1 MKSVSEVV
9 SPTTY
14 LIATYAYDVNGNLT
28 TRTPNNSTSC
38 TYTYDALDRVTHITH
53 SLVGDTRTFDYA
65 YDNVGNRNW
74 VKRDSGTGDVFDY
87 DLNDQVTVAKLNIAN
102 PDTTAPGSPSIVYD
116 ANGNRTTFGA
126 YGPTDTYTTN
136 NLNEYSQR
144 NSTTA
149 TYGLKGNLTTG
160 FDGSTYSY
168 DAQSRLVSATKSGT
182 TETFKYDGLNR
193 QVSRTVNG
201 VTTYNVYDGW
211 DLIGEYANSATTR
224 SAAYVYG
231 AGGLVKLMTASSSF
245 YYYQDGS
252 GSTSHLADSTGH
264 LLEWYRYDLQGTP
277 IFYNAANSQ
286 IPNSSYSIRHLFTG
300 QQWYKTVGLYDLRN
314 RFYSPD
320 IGRFLQAD
328 PSGFNGDATNLYRYC
343 GNNPL
348 KRADPM
354 GLGFQVLKIG
364 AEAYSPL
371 GMGGSGISD
380 FFGGF
385 VTDVSGTSGIHT
397 GGDSIAGI
405 GINLGGVLQGVMYN
419 GGANPGGLSYNGQ
432 PVLGIFFIAASA
444 SGESASISTAYVA
457 ATI

>member
-320 IGRFLQAD
+320 IGRFLEPD
-328 PSGFNGDATNLYRYC
+328 PIGFWGDRSNLYRYC
-343 GNNPL
+343 GNNTL
-348 KRADPM
+348 KFGDPT
-354 GLGFQVLKIG
+354 GTIVQFTGDVTAINAATGYLLNSLKI
-364 AEAYSPL
+364 AR
-371 GMGGSGISD
+371 I
-380 FFGGF
+380 
-385 VTDVSGTSGIHT
+385 
-397 GGDSIAGI
+397 
-405 GINLGGVLQGVMYN
+405 
-419 GGANPGGLSYNGQ
+419 
-432 PVLGIFFIAASA
+432 
-444 SGESASISTAYVA
+444 
-457 ATI
+457 